1 MDQCQFFPNT
11 PMNQI
16 VHQFEQEPAAQEG
29 HLRIIGARLWRRR
42 RLFGLIFTLFL
53 VPALAA
59 FLIWPAQYQTTGMV
73 IVGNLDPFSGAP
85 AAGTDKLGD
94 PADLESQILIARS
107 PRMMRLALERP
118 GVAGAIQEECQRGGL
133 LSFLR
138 RRDCSILKPGSEALL
153 NNVAPRYTVR
163 AEGRS
168 RVISMGF
175 RSSSPYVA
183 FILANALIVTYL
195 EDQRAENGPAREAA
209 ARWLL
214 APTQKVES
222 NGNGDA
228 SKAEAFYKNLYS
240 KATDFE
246 TERRSLPNPSRLVS
260 FAEMPAGPSSKLP
273 VLVIALA
280 IAAMLAG
287 FVVINRS
294 LADKLIRLFHLVL
307 PARWALWLSA

>member
-1 MDQCQFFPNT
+1 
-11 PMNQI
+11 MNQI
-16 VHQFEQEPAAQEG
+16 VHQFDQEPAAQEG

-42 RLFGLIFTLFL
+42 RLFGLIFALFL

-73 IVGNLDPFSGAP
+73 IVGNLDPFSSAS

-94 PADLESQILIARS
+94 PADLESQILIAKS

-118 GVAGAIQEECQRGGL
+118 GVAAAIQEECQRGGL
-133 LSFLR
+133 LSYLR
-138 RRDCSILKPGSEALL
+138 HRDCSNLKPGNEALL
-153 NNVAPRYTVR
+153 NYVASRYTVR

-175 RSSSPYVA
+175 RSSSPDVA

-195 EDQRAENGPAREAA
+195 EDQRAENGPAREEAA
-209 ARWLL
+209 KWIL
-214 APTQKVES
+214 APAPKVES
-222 NGNGDA
+222 SGNGDIA
-228 SKAEAFYKNLYS
+228 KKEAFYRNLHS

-260 FAEMPAGPSSKLP
+260 FAEMPTGAASKLP
-273 VLVIALA
+273 VLVMGLA
-280 IAAMLAG
+280 IAAILAG
-287 FVVINRS
+287 FVVIS
-294 LADKLIRLFHLVL
+294 LADKLIRLFYLVL
-307 PARWALWLSA
+307 PGRWALWFSA

>member
-1 MDQCQFFPNT
+1 MDQYQFFPNT

-16 VHQFEQEPAAQEG
+16 VHQFDQDPAAQEG

-42 RLFGLIFTLFL
+42 RLFGLIFALFL

-73 IVGNLDPFSGAP
+73 IVGNLDPFNSAS

-94 PADLESQILIARS
+94 PADLESQILIAKS

-118 GVAGAIQEECQRGGL
+118 GVAAAIQEECQRGGL
-133 LSFLR
+133 LSYLR
-138 RRDCSILKPGSEALL
+138 HRDCSNLKPGNEALL

-175 RSSSPYVA
+175 RSPSPDVA

-195 EDQRAENGPAREAA
+195 EDQRAENGPAREEAA
-209 ARWLL
+209 KWIL
-214 APTQKVES
+214 APAPKVES
-222 NGNGDA
+222 SGNGGIA
-228 SKAEAFYKNLYS
+228 KKEAFYKNLYS

-260 FAEMPAGPSSKLP
+260 FAEMPTGAASKLP
-273 VLVIALA
+273 VLVMGLA
-280 IAAMLAG
+280 IAAILAG
-287 FVVINRS
+287 LVVIS
-294 LADKLIRLFHLVL
+294 LADELIRLFYLVL
-307 PARWALWLSA
+307 PGRWALWLSA